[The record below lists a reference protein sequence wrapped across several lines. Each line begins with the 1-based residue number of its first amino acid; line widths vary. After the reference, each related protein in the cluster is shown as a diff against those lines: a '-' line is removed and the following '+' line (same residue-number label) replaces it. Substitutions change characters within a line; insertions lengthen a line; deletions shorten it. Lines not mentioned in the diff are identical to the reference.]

1 MIKLPIY
8 IICHFQ
14 NAEHVQ
20 VDYNYKIDSSDVQV
34 HPYQLY
40 KRDVDH
46 AWINLSIYASIED
59 AIMVLLKELF
69 SIELAD
75 QINHGQATINTS
87 EIMEK
92 INRGD
97 RSVFVYDSMYNSAC
111 QLNIDVNF
119 EDLVERKQNLEANA
133 DNASSKSGLE

>member
-1 MIKLPIY
+1 
-8 IICHFQ
+8 
-14 NAEHVQ
+14 
-20 VDYNYKIDSSDVQV
+20 
-34 HPYQLY
+34 
-40 KRDVDH
+40 
-46 AWINLSIYASIED
+46 
-59 AIMVLLKELF
+59 MVLLKELF